1 MASIKNL
8 FAAFINGSPT
18 PGARVAT
25 FFSYY
30 LIPLAILLSILGSG
44 LILEKLYPYADGQS
58 LAFHTL
64 TATPATKRS
73 PIKNLELLN
82 NTPARFSQAVPAGL
96 AWFLINIPAGR
107 SDATDALM
115 LPSAYTSQLS
125 CWSAPSLEL
134 IGQSDRRIS
143 IGQIRPVK
151 LGFGIGLNG
160 ITRPAQILCA
170 SDVALPD
177 TLVFKLWQRADLTTS
192 ITRLARSIGLLEGG
206 LLTLALFL
214 SVIAITTR
222 EWTYILLAA
231 WLVGNLRLGAW
242 VMGWDTQW
250 LGYAIPPENLPDI
263 RKLTVAAYYL
273 LTYSLFTQ
281 LFKSSLSTTIYS
293 RLQFIGRWSAFALLM
308 LVITLPY
315 HWFQPVMFMAAW
327 IGTGLIAVTLVYALS
342 RIHSRIWLWHIIGLS
357 LAVLTMLIGII
368 LVALQHQDKIDVF
381 CSSVTLLLTNVMVA
395 LAGAEHIREKRRI
408 QTRTRNELIAADTLT
423 PFGLFTLSSS
433 GVFEH
438 MNGTMRQALGLDV
451 QGTQDT
457 QRLIHWTDYFEAQD
471 WHEVSQATQTGQ
483 EIEIEL
489 IDRSA
494 ALVRS
499 FLLRATL
506 AGSRVE
512 GSLQDISAR
521 TETIRKLRLMA
532 DSDPLTNSLNR
543 RGIEAATEL
552 SISEL
557 ASTGTPCALAYLNL
571 DHLKRINDMFGHTAG
586 DELLQM
592 VSERVRHSLNESQ
605 RLGHVGSDE
614 FVILFPNTKARD
626 AQKIGQDIIESLNS
640 AALYVGNRA
649 FQLKSAMGIID
660 IHHKM
665 NAKDAISA
673 ASRACREARKNH
685 SDVVLYEENA
695 SELFE
700 HMEELRLFDQL
711 EGGSTPRDIYLEMQP
726 ILSLR
731 HPLQTL
737 NFEVLLRVRN
747 SGETRISTP
756 KIIQAAE
763 DSGMISIIDKWVFSA
778 TLDWIARHHDKLERS
793 RVVNVNLSGVS
804 LNDDMFIDALF
815 GILNHHP
822 QFTRRLCVEITEGVA
837 LQDLERTRQ
846 FMRRLQRMGARVA
859 LDDFGA
865 GYTSF
870 SYLKELPA
878 DIIKIDGT
886 LIRDMLSSKANIA
899 IVNTIIELAHNLGME
914 CIAEWVEDLPT
925 LQALTGMGVDYV
937 QGYVVSPSRSPS
949 EILACNSVLDLVES
963 AETRSFIEVLSGKR
977 LS

>member
-1 MASIKNL
+1 MTTACGGRI
-8 FAAFINGSPT
+8 AY
-18 PGARVAT
+18 

-30 LIPLAILLSILGSG
+30 LIPIAILLCIAATGFA
-44 LILEKLYPYADGQS
+44 LEKLYPYNDGQALS
-58 LAFHTL
+58 FHTL
-64 TATPATKRS
+64 HAGSPIERS
-73 PIKNLELLN
+73 PIKNLPLLEN
-82 NTPARFSQAVPAGL
+82 APARFAQPIPAGL
-96 AWFLINIPAGR
+96 TWLLINVPAGR
-107 SDATDALM
+107 SDASDALM
-115 LPSAYTSQLS
+115 VPSAYSSQLS
-125 CWSAPSLEL
+125 CWAAPSLDL
-134 IGQSDRRIS
+134 IGQSDRKTS
-143 IGQIRPVK
+143 FGQVRPVK

-160 ITRPAQILCA
+160 ISRPAQILC
-170 SDVALPD
+170 STDMALGD
-177 TLVFKLWQRADLTTS
+177 TLVVKLWPRIELTTS
-192 ITRLARSIGLLEGG
+192 IERLTRSIGLLEGG

-214 SVIAITTR
+214 SIIAITNR
-222 EWTYILLAA
+222 EWTYVLLAA

-250 LGYAIPPENLPDI
+250 LGYAIPPESLPAI

-273 LTYSLFTQ
+273 LTYSLFTR
-281 LFKSSLSTTIYS
+281 LFGTSLSAS
-293 RLQFIGRWSAFALLM
+293 CHARLTSVGRWSAFALL
-308 LVITLPY
+308 VAAVTLPY
-315 HWFQPVMFMAAW
+315 PWFQPIMFLAAW
-327 IGTGLIAVTLVYALS
+327 MGTGLIAVTLVYALF
-342 RIHSRIWLWHIIGLS
+342 RIHSRTWLWHIIGLS
-357 LAVLTMLIGII
+357 LALIIMLVGIV
-368 LVALQHQDKIDVF
+368 LVALDHQDKIDVF
-381 CSSVTLLLTNVMVA
+381 SGSVVLLLSNIMVA
-395 LAGAEHIREKRRI
+395 LAGAEHTREERRI
-408 QTRTRNELIAADTLT
+408 KTRARNELIAGDTLT
-423 PFGLFTLSSS
+423 PFGLFTLNSS

-438 MNGTMRQALGLDV
+438 MNGTIRQALGLDA
-451 QGTQDT
+451 QENQHT
-457 QRLIHWTDYFEAQD
+457 LHWTDYFEPQD
-471 WHEVSQATQTGQ
+471 WPQIARATQMG
-483 EIEIEL
+483 EEVEIEL
-489 IDRSA
+489 TSSRSA
-494 ALVRS
+494 GAPRS

-506 AGSRVE
+506 AGGRIE

-532 DSDPLTNSLNR
+532 DNDPLTDSLNR
-543 RGIEAATEL
+543 RGIEAATDEA
-552 SISEL
+552 IEEL
-557 ASTGTPCALAYLNL
+557 ASAGTPCALAYLNL

-626 AQKIGQDIIESLNS
+626 AQKIGRDIIESLNS

-673 ASRACREARKNH
+673 ASRACREARKTH
-685 SDVVLYEENA
+685 ADVVLYEDDA

-726 ILSLR
+726 ILSLK

-747 SGETRISTP
+747 SGDTRISTA
-756 KIIQAAE
+756 KIIQSAE

-778 TLDWIARHHDKLERS
+778 TLDWMSRQQDKLERS
-793 RVVNVNLSGVS
+793 RVININLSGVS
-804 LNDDMFIDALF
+804 LNDDKFIDSLF

-886 LIRDMLSSKANIA
+886 LIRDMLASKSNIA
-899 IVNTIIELAHNLGME
+899 IVGTIIELAHNLGME
-914 CIAEWVEDLPT
+914 CIAEWVEDIAT
-925 LQALTGMGVDYV
+925 LQTLTGMGVDYV
-937 QGYVVSPSRSPS
+937 QGFIVSASRPPS
-949 EILACNSVLDLVES
+949 EILASTSVLDLVEC
-963 AETRSFIEVLSGKR
+963 AETRAFIETLSGKR
-977 LS
+977 L

>member
-1 MASIKNL
+1 MALLSRL
-8 FAAFINGSPT
+8 FAALSGKSTASGSRI
-18 PGARVAT
+18 AH

-30 LIPLAILLSILGSG
+30 LIPLAVLLSIVASG
-44 LILEKLYPYADGQS
+44 LMLEKLYPYTDGQP
-58 LAFHTL
+58 LPIHTMVGPS
-64 TATPATKRS
+64 AERS
-73 PIKNLELLN
+73 PIKNLDLLESM
-82 NTPARFSQAVPAGL
+82 PARFSQNVPAGVT
-96 AWFLINIPAGR
+96 WFLINIPPGR
-107 SDATDALM
+107 NDATDALM
-115 LPSAYTSQLS
+115 VPSAYTSRLS
-125 CWSAPSLEL
+125 CWSAPSLNL
-134 IGQSDRRIS
+134 IGQSDRHTS

-160 ITRPAQILCA
+160 LERPGQILCA
-170 SDVALPD
+170 GDIALPD
-177 TLVFKLWQRADLTTS
+177 TLLVKLWPRADLTTS
-192 ITRLARSIGLLEGG
+192 IARLSRSIGLLEGG

-214 SVIAITTR
+214 SIIAITNR
-222 EWTYILLAA
+222 EGSYILLAA

-242 VMGWDTQW
+242 AMGWDTQW
-250 LGYAIPPENLPDI
+250 LGYAIPPESMPLI
-263 RKLTVAAYYL
+263 RKLTIAAYYVI
-273 LTYSLFTQ
+273 TYSLFTQ
-281 LFKSSLSTTIYS
+281 LFRSSLSKTSYA
-293 RLQFIGRWSAFALLM
+293 RLQTLGYWSACILVVVALA
-308 LVITLPY
+308 VPY
-315 HWFQPVMFMAAW
+315 QWFQPVIFLAAW
-327 IGTGLIAVTLVYALS
+327 ISTGLIAVTLVYAIC
-342 RIHSRIWLWHIIGLS
+342 RIHSRTWLWHIIGLA
-357 LAVLTMLIGII
+357 LALLIMLAGIVM
-368 LVALQHQDKIDVF
+368 VALQHQDKIDVQAG
-381 CSSVTLLLTNVMVA
+381 SIILLLANIMVA
-395 LAGAEHIREKRRI
+395 LASAEHAREGRRI
-408 QTRTRNELIAADTLT
+408 QTRLRNELIAADTLT
-423 PFGLFTLSSS
+423 PFGLFTVNSA
-433 GVFEH
+433 GIFEH
-438 MNGTMRQALGLDV
+438 MNHTMRQALGLNAEE
-451 QGTQDT
+451 TQHAV
-457 QRLIHWTDYFEAQD
+457 HWADYFEIQD
-471 WHEVSQATQTGQ
+471 WQVVSQATQQGEET
-483 EIEIEL
+483 EIEL
-489 IDRSA
+489 ISRDTTEPP
-494 ALVRS
+494 RS

-506 AGSRVE
+506 AGSRIE

-532 DSDPLTNSLNR
+532 DNDPLTNSLNR
-543 RGIEAATEL
+543 RGIEAATDL
-552 SISEL
+552 SIAEL
-557 ASTGTPCALAYLNL
+557 ASSGTPCALAYLNL

-726 ILSLR
+726 ILSLK

-747 SGETRISTP
+747 SGETRINTT

-778 TLDWIARHHDKLERS
+778 TLDWMARHHDKLERS
-793 RVVNVNLSGVS
+793 RVINLNLSGVS
-804 LNDDMFIDALF
+804 LNDDAFIDALF
-815 GILNHHP
+815 AILNHQP

-899 IVNTIIELAHNLGME
+899 IVSTIVELAHNLGME
-914 CIAEWVEDLPT
+914 CIAEWVEDIAT

-937 QGYVVSPSRSPS
+937 QGYVVSAARTPS
-949 EILACNSVLDLVES
+949 EILACTSVLDLVES
-963 AETRSFIEVLSGKR
+963 AQTRSFIEVLAGKR
-977 LS
+977 LA

>member
-1 MASIKNL
+1 MASIKKISALLANTSTVL
-8 FAAFINGSPT
+8 CGRI
-18 PGARVAT
+18 AT
-25 FFSYY
+25 FISYY
-30 LIPLAILLSILGSG
+30 LIPLAILLSVAVAG
-44 LILEKLYPYADGQS
+44 LTLKELHPYDDGQ
-58 LAFHTL
+58 LLPIHTL
-64 TATPATKRS
+64 AGAPSTERS
-73 PIKNLELLN
+73 PIKNLDLLE
-82 NTPARFSQAVPAGL
+82 NTPARFSHAVPSGL
-96 AWFLINIPAGR
+96 TWFLINVPPGR
-107 SDATDALM
+107 SDASDALM
-115 LPSAYTSQLS
+115 VPSAYTSRLS
-125 CWSAPSLEL
+125 CWTASSMNL
-134 IGQSDRRIS
+134 IGQSDRHTS
-143 IGQIRPVK
+143 IGQIRPIK

-160 ITRPAQILCA
+160 VSRPDQILCA
-170 SDVALPD
+170 SDMALPD
-177 TLVFKLWQRADLTTS
+177 TLLVKLWPRADLTTS
-192 ITRLARSIGLLEGG
+192 ISRFSRSIGLLEGG

-214 SVIAITTR
+214 SIIAITNR

-242 VMGWDTQW
+242 IMGWDTQW
-250 LGYAIPPENLPDI
+250 LGYAIPLENLPDI
-263 RKLTVAAYYL
+263 RKFTVAAYYL

-281 LFKSSLSTTIYS
+281 LFRSSLSTLSYT
-293 RLQFIGRWSAFALLM
+293 RLQSIGRWSGFALLIAAA
-308 LVITLPY
+308 VLPY
-315 HWFQPVMFMAAW
+315 DWFQPIMFLAAW
-327 IGTGLIAVTLVYALS
+327 MGTGVIAVTLVYALF
-342 RIHSRIWLWHIIGLS
+342 RIHSRTWLWHIIGLT
-357 LAVLTMLIGII
+357 LAVAIMLTGIVM
-368 LVALQHQDKIDVF
+368 VALQHQDRIDVF
-381 CSSVTLLLTNVMVA
+381 CGSVILLLTNIMVA
-395 LAGAEHIREKRRI
+395 LAGAEHTREERRI
-408 QTRTRNELIAADTLT
+408 QTRMRNELIAADTLT
-423 PFGLFTLSSS
+423 PFGLFTVNSA

-438 MNGTMRQALGLDV
+438 MNGTMRQALDLSLDA
-451 QGTQDT
+451 QGAQHAT
-457 QRLIHWTDYFEAQD
+457 HWADYFEEQD
-471 WHEVSQATQTGQ
+471 WHAVSQATQMGQ

-489 IDRSA
+489 INRGAEPS
-494 ALVRS
+494 RS
-499 FLLRATL
+499 FLLRAIL

-552 SISEL
+552 SIAEL

-592 VSERVRHSLNESQ
+592 VSERVRHSLNEAQ

-626 AQKIGQDIIESLNS
+626 AKKIGRDIIESLNS

-660 IHHKM
+660 IHRKM

-685 SDVVLYEENA
+685 NDVVLYEDNA

-726 ILSLR
+726 ILSLK

-747 SGETRISTP
+747 SGETRISTS
-756 KIIQAAE
+756 KIIQSAE

-778 TLDWIARHHDKLERS
+778 TLDWISRHHDKLERS
-793 RVVNVNLSGVS
+793 RVINLNLSGVS
-804 LNDDMFIDALF
+804 LNDDKFIDALF

-822 QFTRRLCVEITEGVA
+822 QLTRRLCVEITEGVA

-899 IVNTIIELAHNLGME
+899 IVSTIIELAHNLGME
-914 CIAEWVEDLPT
+914 CIAEWVEDIAT

-937 QGYVVSPSRSPS
+937 QGYVVSASRLPS
-949 EILACNSVLDLVES
+949 EILACTSVLDLVES

-977 LS
+977 PN

>member
-1 MASIKNL
+1 MASIKKF
-8 FAAFINGSPT
+8 FAALISTSTALG
-18 PGARVAT
+18 GRVAY

-30 LIPLAILLSILGSG
+30 LIPLAILLSIVAAG
-44 LILEKLYPYADGQS
+44 LTLEKLYPYEDGQPLS
-58 LAFHTL
+58 IHTL
-64 TATPATKRS
+64 VGAPSIERS
-73 PIKNLELLN
+73 PIKNLSLLDS
-82 NTPARFSQAVPAGL
+82 TPARFSQPVPAGL
-96 AWFLINIPAGR
+96 AWFLINVPPGR
-107 SDATDALM
+107 SDASDALM
-115 LPSAYTSQLS
+115 VPSAYTSRLS
-125 CWSAPSLEL
+125 CWSASSLDL
-134 IGQSDRRIS
+134 IGQSDRYTS
-143 IGQIRPVK
+143 IGQIRPIK

-160 ITRPAQILCA
+160 ISRPSQILCA
-170 SDVALPD
+170 GDIALPD
-177 TLVFKLWQRADLTTS
+177 TLVVKLWPRADLTTS
-192 ITRLARSIGLLEGG
+192 IARLSRSIGLLEGG

-214 SVIAITTR
+214 SIIAITNR

-231 WLVGNLRLGAW
+231 WMVGNLRLGAW

-250 LGYAIPPENLPDI
+250 LGYAIPPENLPEL

-273 LTYSLFTQ
+273 LTYGLFTQ
-281 LFKSSLSTTIYS
+281 LFRSSLSTTTYS
-293 RLQFIGRWSAFALLM
+293 RLQSLGRWSAFALLV
-308 LVITLPY
+308 LAVTLPY
-315 HWFQPVMFMAAW
+315 HWFQPVMFLAAW
-327 IGTGLIAVTLVYALS
+327 MGTGLIAVTLVYALF

-357 LAVLTMLIGII
+357 LAVLIMLAGIV

-381 CSSVTLLLTNVMVA
+381 CGAVVLLLTNVMVA
-395 LAGAEHIREKRRI
+395 LAGAEHTREERRI
-408 QTRTRNELIAADTLT
+408 QTRMRNELIAADTLT
-423 PFGLFTLSSS
+423 PFGLFTVSSA

-438 MNGTMRQALGLDV
+438 MNDTMRQALALDT
-451 QGTQDT
+451 QGTQRVT
-457 QRLIHWTDYFEAQD
+457 HWTDYFEAQD
-471 WHEVSQATQTGQ
+471 WHEVSQATQMGQ
-483 EIEIEL
+483 EVEIEL
-489 IDRSA
+489 INRGSEPT
-494 ALVRS
+494 RS

-543 RGIEAATEL
+543 RGIETATDL
-552 SISEL
+552 SIAEL
-557 ASTGTPCALAYLNL
+557 ASSGTPCALAYLNL

-626 AQKIGQDIIESLNS
+626 ARKIGRDIIESLNS

-673 ASRACREARKNH
+673 ASRACREARKSHN
-685 SDVVLYEENA
+685 DVVLYEDNA

-726 ILSLR
+726 ILSLK

-747 SGETRISTP
+747 SGETRISTT

-793 RVVNVNLSGVS
+793 RVINVNLSGVS
-804 LNDDMFIDALF
+804 LNDDKFIDSLF

-899 IVNTIIELAHNLGME
+899 IVSTIIELAHNLGME
-914 CIAEWVEDLPT
+914 CIAEWVEDIAT

-937 QGYVVSPSRSPS
+937 QGYVVSASRLPS
-949 EILACNSVLDLVES
+949 EILACTSVLDLVES

-977 LS
+977 LG